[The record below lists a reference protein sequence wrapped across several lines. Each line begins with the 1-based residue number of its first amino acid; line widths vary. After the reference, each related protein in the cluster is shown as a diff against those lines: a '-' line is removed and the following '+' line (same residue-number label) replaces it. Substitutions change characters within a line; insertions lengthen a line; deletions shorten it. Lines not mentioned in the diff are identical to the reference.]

1 MNLKQLFGRRYRV
14 TLDESWGHETEE
26 GKSKNEWRYHEIKGK
41 YGVIYPYS
49 YSQLTCI
56 FNSMIVYGWFKD
68 RGWRIIQDGESEKN
82 VFIPF
87 ESIEEVL
94 KAIKPRKRRQLTEE
108 QKKRLTEQ
116 VKAYSFRSN
125 TPKNSTK

>member
-49 YSQLTCI
+49 QTQLTCI
-56 FNSMIVYGWFKD
+56 FNSMIVYGWFKY

-82 VFIPF
+82 VFVPF
-87 ESIEEVL
+87 ENIEEVL
-94 KAIKPRKRRQLTEE
+94 KAIKPRKRRQVSFE
-108 QKKRLTEQ
+108 QKIASTERLKRFWFGRDTHK
-116 VKAYSFRSN
+116 KA
-125 TPKNSTK
+125 T